1 MGKEEEEEEREVPF
15 LFVEHLGES
24 VSREALFGNMVPSCS
39 AVLCALSLP
48 LSH

>member
-1 MGKEEEEEEREVPF
+1 MGKVEEEEREVPF

-24 VSREALFGNMVPSCS
+24 VSCEALFGNMVPSCS